1 MSTKHPDTYG
11 KFLASYLKEL
21 VDTPDAEILAS
32 EKVATPSDF
41 GAKLLG
47 KAKAEAARRR
57 LDRARAAVAAKGVV
71 ALASK
76 PTLTP
81 AAARALLTKYADD
94 SRLTLAA
101 RNLEELSDDDLVRL
115 GQQLQ
120 QLEDA
125 DQNPG
130 KDGV

>member
-1 MSTKHPDTYG
+1 MSSEKRDTYG

-32 EKVATPSDF
+32 ERASAAPDF

-47 KAKAEAARRR
+47 RAKAEAGRRR
-57 LDRARAAVAAKGVV
+57 LHRAKAAVAAKGQMSAAV
-71 ALASK
+71 K

-81 AAARALLTKYADD
+81 AAARALLKEYATD

-101 RNLEELSDDDLVRL
+101 RNLDELSDDDVVRL
-115 GQQLQ
+115 GEQLQ
-120 QLEDA
+120 QLEEIDH
-125 DQNPG
+125 DPG
-130 KDGV
+130 KEGV